1 MEQEEIILLL
11 IIAICVIILFVFIV
25 GLLKFRSNIILQEEE
40 IEKLKSNIRLIK
52 AKYVQTIKKGTKEV
66 KEFSRNDARIM
77 NNTSTTFAGFV
88 RGQGVSLDVNESHAQ
103 AIGMIEKLAQQ
114 YITIQQKLNEAIEKY
129 NVYISKTINL
139 IYTGIFKRKKMKYI
153 DQDNLK
159 KSLELSEIDDF
170 GI

>member
-1 MEQEEIILLL
+1 MEQEKIILLL
-11 IIAICVIILFVFIV
+11 IIAICIIVLFIFIV

-77 NNTSTTFAGFV
+77 NNVASTFTGFV
-88 RGQGVSLDVNESHAQ
+88 KGQGVSLDVNESHAQ
-103 AIGMIEKLAQQ
+103 AIGMIEKLSHQ
-114 YITIQQKLNEAIEKY
+114 YITIQQKLNESIEKY

-139 IYTGIFKRKKMKYI
+139 IYTAIFKRKKMKYI
-153 DQDNLK
+153 DQDNLD
-159 KSLELSEIDDF
+159 KSLELADIDNF